1 METQVEIF
9 DTERERNRTF
19 KISLK
24 KVADIDLSWIKHLRP
39 GLDEADRDQT
49 GIQVLDIIMRH
60 APESRFLSVSN

>member
-1 METQVEIF
+1 METEIVII
-9 DTERERNRTF
+9 DREREIKKSF

-24 KVADIDLSWIKHLRP
+24 KVANIDLSWIKNLRP

-60 APESRFLSVSN
+60 APESQFISVSN